1 MKTTMQEITM
11 DEALVIAIM
20 RKAILCE
27 VCGETRG
34 GAIGNG
40 QVVDGVVMC
49 DMCHADYM
57 RAYEVR
63 AVNDGG

>member
-40 QVVDGVVMC
+40 QVVDGVVLLGLLF
-49 DMCHADYM
+49 
-57 RAYEVR
+57 
-63 AVNDGG
+63 GGISIPVLRIGR